1 MSVYQFGVVG
11 LAVMGRGLALNLA
24 EHGFSVAGYNLEPEL
39 TRDFL
44 AQGRALGFDVAG
56 CESYQSLCASLER
69 PRKILIMVKAGRP
82 IDLVLDGLLP
92 HLEAG
97 DVVIDGGNSHYPDTH
112 RRQTRCAAQG
122 VHFLGMGV
130 SGGEEG
136 ARHGPAL
143 MPGGEKAAYDLA
155 APFLTA
161 IAAHVGADPCCC
173 YIGPGGSGHF
183 VKMVHNGIEY
193 GDMQLICEAYYLMK
207 TLLGLSPQQIA
218 GHFSRWNE
226 GELSSYLME
235 ISAHILTVHDPNTGK
250 PLVDLVLGE
259 AGSKG
264 TGMWTVQEAL
274 SQGVPLPTIAQAV
287 FARDL
292 SCQSAARTAMS
303 ALNSR
308 PAAQPPADPD
318 AFAERIRR
326 ALYASKLCSYAQG
339 FHLLQKASDAYRWG
353 LALDQIALLF
363 RGGCIIRAAFLNRL
377 ADAYRANP
385 ALENL
390 LLDPGFSR
398 TLLDYQEDWRL
409 VVSEAARQ
417 RVAVPAISAS
427 LNYFDSLCDPAGP
440 LNLLQAQR
448 DCFGAHTFR
457 RTDREGVF
465 HYNWLS
471 ST

>member
-1 MSVYQFGVVG
+1 MSLYQFGVVG

-39 TRDFL
+39 TQSFL
-44 AQGRALGFDVAG
+44 EEGLRQGYAVGGYD
-56 CESYQSLCASLER
+56 SYAALCASLER
-69 PRKILIMVKAGRP
+69 PRKILIMVRAGNP

-97 DVVIDGGNSHYPDTH
+97 DVVIDGGNSHYPDTQ
-112 RRQTRCAAQG
+112 RRQNRCSTLG
-122 VHFLGMGV
+122 IRFLGMGV

-143 MPGGEKAAYDLA
+143 MPGGDPQAYSLVE
-155 APFLTA
+155 PFLTA
-161 IAAHVGADPCCC
+161 IAAHVGEIPCCS
-173 YIGPGGSGHF
+173 YIGPAGSGHF

-207 TLLGLSPQQIA
+207 KLLGLSSEQIA
-218 GHFSRWNE
+218 HYFQQWNQ

-235 ISAHILTVHDPNTGK
+235 ISAHILTVQDPDTHR
-250 PLVDLVLGE
+250 PLVEQILGE

-274 SQGVPLPTIAQAV
+274 SQGVAVPTIAQAV

-292 SCQSAARTAMS
+292 SCQSQVRHAMAQRNPRVPRTPLS
-303 ALNSR
+303 D
-308 PAAQPPADPD
+308 ADHL
-318 AFAERIRR
+318 AEQIRR

-339 FHLLQKASDAYRWG
+339 FHLLQRASEQYDWD
-353 LALDQIALLF
+353 LKLDQIALLF
-363 RGGCIIRAAFLNRL
+363 RGGCIIRAAFLNQL
-377 ADAYRANP
+377 AEVYHTNHQ
-385 ALENL
+385 LENL
-390 LLDPGFSR
+390 LLAPEFSQI
-398 TLLDYQEDWRL
+398 LLAYQQDWRNIIATA
-409 VVSEAARQ
+409 VQ
-417 RVAVPAISAS
+417 FGVAIPSISAS
-427 LNYFDSLCDPAGP
+427 LSYFDGLCDPSGP

-457 RTDREGVF
+457 RIDRDGVF
-465 HYNWLS
+465 HHHWMA
-471 ST
+471 